1 MHLAHYL
8 GLLHKA
14 QERLGDAFTE
24 VGEAHREEPDVF
36 HTCGK
41 LATQCRGHAEKLAP
55 FARRY
60 AEDAPAEPDRLHSD
74 LFSGTRTGGLGL
86 LRDLQDLYL
95 MAAECDI
102 SWAVIGQA
110 AYGARDEEL
119 LAVVKS
125 CEQETAIQLKWLRT
139 RMKQAAPQALVVA
152 G

>member
-14 QERLGDAFTE
+14 QDRLGDAFTE
-24 VGEAHREEPDVF
+24 VGEAHRDEPDVF
-36 HTCGK
+36 HTCEK
-41 LATQCRGHAEKLAP
+41 LAAQCHRHAEKLAP
-55 FARRY
+55 FASRY
-60 AEDAPAEPDRLHSD
+60 AEEAPKEPDRLHSE
-74 LFSGTRTGGLGL
+74 LFSGTRTGPIGL

-95 MAAECDI
+95 MANECDI
-102 SWAVIGQA
+102 SWTVVGQA

-119 LAVVKS
+119 LGVVKS

-152 G
+152 E

>member
-14 QERLGDAFTE
+14 QDRLGDAFTE
-24 VGEAHREEPDVF
+24 VGEAHRDEPDVF
-36 HTCGK
+36 HTCEK
-41 LATQCRGHAEKLAP
+41 LAAQCHRHAEKLAP
-55 FARRY
+55 FASRY
-60 AEDAPAEPDRLHSD
+60 AEEAPKEPDRLHSE
-74 LFSGTRTGGLGL
+74 LFSGTRTGPIGL

-95 MAAECDI
+95 MANECDI
-102 SWAVIGQA
+102 SWTVVGQA

-119 LAVVKS
+119 LDVVKS

-152 G
+152 E